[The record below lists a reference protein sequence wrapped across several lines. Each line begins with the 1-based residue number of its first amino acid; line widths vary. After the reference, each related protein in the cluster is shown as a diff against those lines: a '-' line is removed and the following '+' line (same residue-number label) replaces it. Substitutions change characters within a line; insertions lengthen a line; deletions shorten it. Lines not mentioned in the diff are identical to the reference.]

1 MTPNPSISLEQW
13 RALVAVVDEGG
24 YASAA
29 ESIHKSQSSV
39 TYAVQ
44 QIEKLLGVKVFQLK
58 GRKAM
63 LTPAGQMLYLRARV
77 LLDEAA
83 SLEGAAHRNSVGWEA
98 EITIAVEIVF
108 PTWLLLKCL
117 DRFGSES
124 PHTRIE
130 VIETMIGGAPEA
142 LLERRA
148 DLALTPRVPP
158 GFTGESLMRLAFVPV
173 ASPNHP
179 LFKLGRRAT
188 MNDLRKHRQ
197 LVVRDTSIKRD
208 KRGTFL
214 EAEQRW
220 TVGDMATS
228 IQAAR
233 MGFGFARYPEE
244 KIREEVAAGELKV
257 LPLQGGGDMY
267 GEVYLVLADL
277 GGAGPGIRRLAEILR
292 EDVRSESDKPRPGTR
307 KMKASSPMGQASQA

>member
-1 MTPNPSISLEQW
+1 
-13 RALVAVVDEGG
+13 
-24 YASAA
+24 
-29 ESIHKSQSSV
+29 
-39 TYAVQ
+39 
-44 QIEKLLGVKVFQLK
+44 
-58 GRKAM
+58 
-63 LTPAGQMLYLRARV
+63 
-77 LLDEAA
+77 
-83 SLEGAAHRNSVGWEA
+83 
-98 EITIAVEIVF
+98 
-108 PTWLLLKCL
+108 
-117 DRFGSES
+117 
-124 PHTRIE
+124 
-130 VIETMIGGAPEA
+130 MIGGAPEA

-220 TVGDMATS
+220 TFGDMATS

-267 GEVYLVLADL
+267 GEIYLVLADPE
-277 GGAGPGIRRLAEILR
+277 GAGPGIRRLAEILR
-292 EDVRSESDKPRPGTR
+292 EDVRSESDKPRPGAR
-307 KMKASSPMGQASQA
+307 KMKASSPMGQASH